1 MSASPT
7 VIDYTAA
14 APLPCE
20 RYGLRLVEE
29 PAPTAPRTDAPSGD
43 RPMRP
48 FDWGLLAG
56 LAAVQLAH
64 LAGLAVFA
72 RWALRRLIGV

>member
-7 VIDYTAA
+7 VIDYTAV
-14 APLPCE
+14 PSLPCE

-29 PAPTAPRTDAPSGD
+29 SSAAAPLAAAPSGD

-72 RWALRRLIGV
+72 RWLVQRLIGL